1 MAVED
6 HDTGESRDERL
17 ARNVN
22 ELLQEIRVAQTG
34 VQFLFGFLL
43 SVAFTEH
50 YARASGFEQTV
61 HLIAVVFATAAVALL
76 TAPAAWHRV
85 LFRQGQR
92 PQFLRAANRLAIG
105 GLTCLAVAMTTTV
118 LLLFKVVAGPV
129 AGAVLAVLTA
139 GLFAVLWFVLPL
151 RIRLGGNES

>member
-6 HDTGESRDERL
+6 EETHNERL

-22 ELLQEIRVAQTG
+22 ELMQELRVAQTG

-61 HLIAVVFATAAVALL
+61 HLIAIIFATAAVALL

-85 LFRQGQR
+85 LFRRGQR
-92 PQFLRAANRLAIG
+92 PQILRVANV
-105 GLTCLAVAMTTTV
+105 LAVAGLACLAIAMTATV

-129 AGAVLAVLTA
+129 IGAIVAAATALTF
-139 GLFAVLWFVLPL
+139 GLLWFFLPL
-151 RIRLGGNES
+151 HTRGDKA